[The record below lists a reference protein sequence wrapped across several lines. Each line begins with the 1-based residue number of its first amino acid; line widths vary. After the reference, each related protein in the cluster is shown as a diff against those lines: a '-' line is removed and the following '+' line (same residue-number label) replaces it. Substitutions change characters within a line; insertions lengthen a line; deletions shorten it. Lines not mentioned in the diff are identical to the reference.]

1 MKKYLSMAGFVIL
14 YLILLYGLSDIA
26 GRLWWNSGLL
36 PQDFL
41 KGNYDLV
48 TLIGFVFT
56 LTAFGLI
63 LKLRKKSL
71 WKAVFLNKLAPKSFL
86 AVLAAGLLLGCITS
100 CVVNTGFVQDKLPIY
115 GMFLN
120 YQFQGIGSFPVFL
133 LIVAVMY
140 AGEEMIFRGVIYS
153 EFLGGVSVNK
163 AMLLS
168 VAVYGLINIF
178 MIHPAVGL
186 YAAVAAFFYSM
197 ANIFTNSLFSSITL
211 QIASIYV
218 IAVSWKTGIWGWI
231 GGLGDGVLTAVILV
245 AAIAIIAIYYYLY
258 KNCKKAGT
266 PDKVPMS
273 V

>member
-1 MKKYLSMAGFVIL
+1 MKKYLNMAGFIIL

-36 PQDFL
+36 PEAFL

-48 TLIGFVFT
+48 TLLGFAVT
-56 LTAFGLI
+56 LTSFGLI

-71 WKAVFLNKLAPKSFL
+71 WKAVFLNRLAPKSFL

-100 CVVNTGFVQDKLPIY
+100 CVVNTSFIQDKLPIY
-115 GMFLN
+115 RMFLD
-120 YQFQGIGSFPVFL
+120 YQFNGIGSFPVFL
-133 LIVAVMY
+133 VIVAVMY

-153 EFLGGVSVNK
+153 EFLAGVAVYK

-186 YAAVAAFFYSM
+186 YAAVAAFFYSI

-211 QIASIYV
+211 QIASVYI
-218 IAVSWKTGIWGWI
+218 IAISWKTGIWKWLD
-231 GGLGDGVLTAVILV
+231 GLGDGVLTTAILV
-245 AAIAIIAIYYYLY
+245 AVIMIAVIYYYLY
-258 KNCKKAGT
+258 KNYKKSVASN
-266 PDKVPMS
+266 KVPVS